1 MCYDDQVSIQDGA
14 LPPHDGLKTA
24 GYKDIISIL
33 KGAARPVTLQ
43 FEMGELPPE
52 LMSADQ
58 AKRALQLHIATQG
71 GSNVEKIT
79 RLRRAS
85 MAQGSRAGGAAGRVA
100 SAASSPV
107 ASPRA
112 GGGATTVTLG
122 RPGPLGIKFQQA
134 VDGSTVIGHV
144 NDGSQVDLMR
154 SWPPTSTQTQRCL
167 TTVVAMV
174 GADRRRAAR
183 CPCSLSALIGNCWP
197 SGRGI
202 WEAQAQA
209 PADEQCAVTL
219 SCAMRARQ

>member
-154 SWPPTSTQTQRCL
+154 SWPPTSTQTQALSHHCRSHGRSRSSSCS
-167 TTVVAMV
+167 AMPLQPE
-174 GADRRRAAR
+174 RTHRE
-183 CPCSLSALIGNCWP
+183 LLALRPRHLGSSSP
-197 SGRGI
+197 GSG
-202 WEAQAQA
+202 
-209 PADEQCAVTL
+209 
-219 SCAMRARQ
+219 